1 MWQVVFGISVPQAI
15 AVCKRRHRS
24 LARAGQ
30 IAAFHAKRDAHAV
43 GEPGSDRRAVGG
55 TNDPTNLASCHSACH
70 ACKHREPEWARDRVE
85 MALTALVT
93 K

>member
-1 MWQVVFGISVPQAI
+1 LI
-15 AVCKRRHRS
+15 ASNARLKTSTFSCDTVHAVSRDAAERR
-24 LARAGQ
+24 
-30 IAAFHAKRDAHAV
+30 AFHAKRNARAV

-55 TNDPTNLASCHSACH
+55 TNDLNSLAFCHSACH
-70 ACKHREPEWARDRVE
+70 ARKHREPEWARERVA